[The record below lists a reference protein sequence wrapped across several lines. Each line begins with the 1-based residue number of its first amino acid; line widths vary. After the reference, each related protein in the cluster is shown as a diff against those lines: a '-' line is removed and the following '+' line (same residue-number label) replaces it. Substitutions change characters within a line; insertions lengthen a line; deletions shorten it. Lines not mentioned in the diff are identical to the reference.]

1 MLTLIEDAADEIEAA
16 AEVGCEAQLFLPGL
30 AVVGPVEVEQRE
42 FIAVGRDDRAHAG
55 GAVRQAGAL
64 EAIAGDIGDGARADI
79 DVHVQEHA
87 VHVEARLARSAEPP
101 PALQSLMR
109 NSY

>member
-55 GAVRQAGAL
+55 GAVRQARAMK
-64 EAIAGDIGDGARADI
+64 AIARPIGERARPDL
-79 DVHVQEHA
+79 DVPVPEMPVHVDRA
-87 VHVEARLARSAEPP
+87 LAGPAILGLNCMVGVEGK
-101 PALQSLMR
+101 
-109 NSY
+109 